1 LVLADPEISTSHLV
15 LIPSYN
21 TGADLVIETVR
32 QARAKWAPV
41 WVVVDGSTDGSGE
54 KLDELAAADEH
65 LRVLRFARNRGKGA
79 VVLDGARE
87 AIEAGF
93 THVLTMDA
101 DGQHSADDI
110 EAMMMQSAEN
120 PEAAIL
126 GQPVFDDS
134 APALRVHGRKI
145 SNALAALET
154 LGAGIGDS
162 LFGMRVYPLAD
173 LVEAMDSTRYAR
185 RFDFEPEIA
194 VRLAWQAVELTSVDV
209 PVRYLAKEEG
219 GVSHFHYLRDNL
231 LLAWMN
237 WRLLWGCVWRLPRLV
252 RAKWMRR
259 ALGNPDS
266 RLSVERARLRVA
278 GRFSSHWF
286 RGYSRSKM
294 KSDPVFESVV
304 TELRPLDGAIFDFG
318 CGQGVLAFYLK
329 ERGCEGSIRGMDRDE
344 ARVVAA
350 QKLVDR
356 YYQGMRFEVGDVRD
370 GVEGF
375 QGHVVIT
382 DVLQYLSGED
392 QPRAF
397 AAAAKCLPAGGRLVI
412 RSAIR
417 DGSMRFRI
425 QRAADLLARLVRWI
439 PAKTQHYPSR
449 DELVEMA
456 QREGLVVVR
465 DFQKHWGSTPLN
477 LYLVVF
483 GREPLDAF
491 SRQDDDS
498 SEPTVRSE

>member
-1 LVLADPEISTSHLV
+1 MVLADPEISTTHLV

-21 TGADLVIETVR
+21 TGAELVIDTVR
-32 QARAKWAPV
+32 KVRASWAPV
-41 WVVVDGSTDGSGE
+41 WVVVDGSSDGSGE
-54 KLDELAAADEH
+54 KLEELAAGDEH

-101 DGQHSADDI
+101 DGQHSADDV
-110 EAMMMQSAEN
+110 AVMMMQSMEN
-120 PEAAIL
+120 SEAAIL
-126 GQPVFDDS
+126 GKPVFDDS

-145 SNALAALET
+145 SNLLAAIET
-154 LGAGIGDS
+154 LGAGMGDS
-162 LFGMRVYPLAD
+162 LFGMRVYPLPD
-173 LVEAMDSTRYAR
+173 LVEAMDSTRHAR

-194 VRLAWQAVELTSVDV
+194 VRLAWQAVELIPIDV
-209 PVRYLAKEEG
+209 PVRYLAKEAG

-231 LLAWMN
+231 LLAWMH
-237 WRLLWGCVWRLPRLV
+237 WRLLWGCLWRLPQLI
-252 RAKWMRR
+252 RAKWMQR

-286 RGYSRSKM
+286 RTYSRSKI
-294 KSDPVFESVV
+294 KTDPVFESVLN
-304 TELRPLDGAIFDFG
+304 ELRPLDGAIFDFG

-329 ERGCEGSIRGMDRDE
+329 ERGCEGTIRGMDRDQ
-344 ARVVAA
+344 ARVIAA

-356 YYQGMRFEVGDVRD
+356 YYKGMRFEVGDVRD
-370 GVEGF
+370 GLEDF
-375 QGHVVIT
+375 RGHVVIT
-382 DVLQYLSGED
+382 DVLQYLSRED
-392 QPRAF
+392 QQRAL

-412 RSAIR
+412 RSAIS
-417 DGSMRFRI
+417 DGSVRFRI
-425 QRAADLLARLVRWI
+425 QRVADLLARLVRWI

-456 QREGLVVVR
+456 QGEGLVIVK
-465 DFQKHWGSTPLN
+465 DFQKHWGRTPLN
-477 LYLVVF
+477 LYLLVL
-483 GREPLDAF
+483 GREPLNALMP
-491 SRQDDDS
+491 SR
-498 SEPTVRSE
+498 